1 MPEPIDAINHIAR
14 DETSAFQN
22 SIEDMLM
29 DRLRDRIDNQKV
41 AVGMSMYQNSEE
53 EYDVEDYDYEEPEFE
68 EGTDEEV

>member
-1 MPEPIDAINHIAR
+1 MPEPIDAVNQLTR

-29 DRLRDRIDNQKV
+29 DRLKDRIENQKV
-41 AVGMSMYQNSEE
+41 AVGMSMYQNEQDLE
-53 EYDVEDYDYEEPEFE
+53 IDDVEYEEPEFE

>member
-1 MPEPIDAINHIAR
+1 MSEPIEAINQLAR

-29 DRLRDRIDNQKV
+29 DRLRDRIENQKV
-41 AVGMSMYQNSEE
+41 AVGMSMYQSEE
-53 EYDVEDYDYEEPEFE
+53 DLDVEDVEYEEPEFE

>member
-1 MPEPIDAINHIAR
+1 MSEPIEAINQLAR

-29 DRLRDRIDNQKV
+29 DRLRDRIENQKV
-41 AVGMSMYQNSEE
+41 AVGMSMYQGEE
-53 EYDVEDYDYEEPEFE
+53 DIDVEDVEYEEPEFE

>member
-1 MPEPIDAINHIAR
+1 MSEPIDAINHIAK

-29 DRLRDRIDNQKV
+29 DRLRDRIENQKV
-41 AVGMSMYQNSEE
+41 AVGMSMYQSE
-53 EYDVEDYDYEEPEFE
+53 EDYDLDNIEYEEPEFE